1 MLSSMTIVMTFLLFI
16 GFMFLMYSYW
26 NVSFNTMTILSVV
39 FVSVIVYLS
48 FSNKNP
54 FTLNKPG
61 YRDDLDME
69 ISV

>member
-1 MLSSMTIVMTFLLFI
+1 
-16 GFMFLMYSYW
+16 MYSYW